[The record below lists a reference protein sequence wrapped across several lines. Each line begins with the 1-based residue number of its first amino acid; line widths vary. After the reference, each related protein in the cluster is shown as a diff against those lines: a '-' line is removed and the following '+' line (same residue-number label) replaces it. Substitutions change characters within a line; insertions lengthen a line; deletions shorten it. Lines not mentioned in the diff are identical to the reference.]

1 MFTGR
6 VPMATYVVLAT
17 LTDQGVRTM
26 HDLQRRLDNARQTF
40 ASLGAEL
47 KHLYFAMGTYD
58 YVVIAEAPDD
68 ETMTRVSLAVSSQGN
83 VRTNSFRVF
92 TEEEALRIVEA
103 IPGRLATRRAHKRCS
118 RRPNAC

>member
-1 MFTGR
+1 
-6 VPMATYVVLAT
+6 MATYVVLAT

-103 IPGRLATRRAHKRCS
+103 IP
-118 RRPNAC
+118 

>member
-1 MFTGR
+1 
-6 VPMATYVVLAT
+6 VPTYVVLAN

-26 HDLQRRLDNARQTF
+26 QDFSRRLENARETF
-40 ASLGAEL
+40 RSMGGEL
-47 KHLYFAMGTYD
+47 KQIYFAMGPYD

-92 TEEEALRIVEA
+92 TEAEALPMLE
-103 IPGRLATRRAHKRCS
+103 GLH
-118 RRPNAC
+118 

>member
-1 MFTGR
+1 
-6 VPMATYVVLAT
+6 MATYVVLAN

-26 HDLQRRLDNARQTF
+26 QDLPRRLDNARETF
-40 ASLGAEL
+40 ASMGAEL
-47 KHLYFAMGTYD
+47 KQLYFAMGGYD

-92 TEEEALRIVEA
+92 TEPELRTMLE
-103 IPGRLATRRAHKRCS
+103 GMH
-118 RRPNAC
+118 

>member
-1 MFTGR
+1 
-6 VPMATYVVLAT
+6 VATYVVLAN

-26 HDLQRRLDNARQTF
+26 HDLQRRLDNARDTF
-40 ASLGAEL
+40 KSMGAEL
-47 KHLYFAMGTYD
+47 KELYFAMGEYD

-92 TEEEALRIVEA
+92 TEAEALNLI
-103 IPGRLATRRAHKRCS
+103 GGS
-118 RRPNAC
+118 R